1 MGTSWKYAEGEVFRP
16 VGEILRMLIE
26 IVSKGGNFLIGFG
39 PTPEGEFPAGAVERL
54 KEIGAWMK
62 INGDAIYGTRAIAP
76 YFEDGIRFTQK
87 GDRIFAFLIDESA
100 SSLRTLRP
108 APGTELRL
116 LGSATT
122 VAWTEEDGVCRF
134 TLPDGID
141 ALPRPLTL
149 TLHSS

>member
-39 PTPEGEFPAGAVERL
+39 PTPDGEFPAGALERL

-76 YFEDGIRFTQK
+76 YFEAGVRFTQK
-87 GDRIFAFLIDESA
+87 GERVYAFLVDESA
-100 SSLRTLRP
+100 TELQSRQPS
-108 APGTELRL
+108 AGGELRL
-116 LGSATT
+116 LGHHSP
-122 VAWTEEDGVCRF
+122 VAWTQEAGICRF
-134 TLPDGID
+134 TLPNGID
-141 ALPRPLTL
+141 HLPRPLTL
-149 TLHSS
+149 SFEL